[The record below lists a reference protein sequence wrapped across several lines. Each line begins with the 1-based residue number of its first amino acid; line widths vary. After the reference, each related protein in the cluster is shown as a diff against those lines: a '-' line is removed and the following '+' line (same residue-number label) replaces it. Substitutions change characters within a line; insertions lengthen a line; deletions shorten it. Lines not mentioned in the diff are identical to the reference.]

1 MTALRAA
8 RGATLI
14 LLAGSA
20 VAAITIAITGGGI
33 WHWGSLR
40 LSARDPRNASILAG
54 LAGAVAWALSSPA
67 ERRAAVRVLL
77 ACVLGKR
84 GPGSWILA
92 APRRAAPVIVV
103 LAGGA
108 VVLFGL
114 SKGAFTAGG
123 ADAYG
128 HVSQAE
134 LWASGRLIVEQPVG
148 REMRWPNVA
157 ATLSPLGYRPHYDPA
172 RATDLV
178 PIYSPGAP
186 LVMAAFQL
194 VGGRS
199 AVYLVVPL
207 LGGLAVWATYAMGR
221 RLSGR
226 ELVGASAATLL
237 AASPSFLFEVTSP
250 TSDVAATAWWASA
263 LALALIPRPS
273 AALGAG
279 VATSLAVLTRPNVAP
294 LAVLVTVFLL
304 RSTFPDRQRSPR
316 RLLLFAAGAAPG
328 PLLVA
333 LVNNHLF
340 GSPLTSGYGSL
351 AELYKPEYL
360 AINLAGYPRWL
371 FVSHTPFMLLALG
384 APLLLP
390 RERASTGWAP
400 RSTAALW
407 LCFAGVVFACYAFY
421 EPIRHWGYLRFLLP
435 AFPALLV
442 LSTTTLTVMAAPAAR
457 LARALPMCASLL
469 VVAAVAGYCLR
480 YAADTG
486 MWSAWQREQRFVE
499 AGRYIAAKLPERAAL
514 LSMEHSGSARY
525 YSGRLTLR
533 YDLIPPSALDLV
545 IHELRRLGYQPYL
558 LLDDWEETSFRNRF
572 SGHSELARL
581 DWWPAALLYRRSVR
595 IYEVPDAAHGP
606 GGGVPG
612 CR

>member
-1 MTALRAA
+1 MTARRLARAA
-8 RGATLI
+8 ILI
-14 LLAGSA
+14 LLGTSA
-20 VAAITIAITGGGI
+20 AAAIAIAATGGGI
-33 WHWGSLR
+33 WHWGAVR
-40 LSARDPRNASILAG
+40 LSARDPRNALVLTG
-54 LAGAVAWALSSPA
+54 LAGVAAWALSSAA
-67 ERRAAVRVLL
+67 ERRETARLLL
-77 ACVLGKR
+77 ACALGTR
-84 GPGSWILA
+84 GPVSWILA
-92 APRRAAPVIVV
+92 APRRAAPAIVS

-114 SKGAFTAGG
+114 SRGSFTAGG

-134 LWASGRLIVEQPVG
+134 LWASGRLIVEQPIG

-207 LGGLAVWATYAMGR
+207 LGGLAVWATYVMGR
-221 RLSGR
+221 RLSGS

-237 AASPSFLFEVTSP
+237 AVSPSFLVEVTSP

-263 LALALIPRPS
+263 LALVLIPRPS

-294 LAVLVTVFLL
+294 LAVLVALFVLRTTFLNQQR
-304 RSTFPDRQRSPR
+304 RSLR

-328 PLLVA
+328 PLIVA
-333 LVNNHLF
+333 LVNNHLY
-340 GSPLTSGYGSL
+340 GSPLTSGYGSF
-351 AELYKPEYL
+351 ADLYKLEYFG
-360 AINLAGYPRWL
+360 INLPGYSRWL
-371 FVSHTPFMLLALG
+371 FVSHTPFMILSLG

-390 RERASTGWAP
+390 RERTSAGWSP

-435 AFPALLV
+435 AFPVLLV
-442 LSTTTLTVMAAPAAR
+442 LSTTTLTAVVAPAAR
-457 LARALPMCASLL
+457 LARLLPVYASLL
-469 VVAAVAGYCLR
+469 GVAAVTTYCLL
-480 YAADTG
+480 YAAGSG

-499 AGRYIAAKLPERAAL
+499 AGHYIAAKLPERAAL
-514 LSMEHSGSARY
+514 LSMEHSGRARY

-533 YDLIPPSALDLV
+533 YDLIPASHLDLV

-558 LLDDWEETSFRNRF
+558 LLDDWEEAAFRSRF
-572 SGHSELARL
+572 AGHSRLAPL
-581 DWWPAALLYRRSVR
+581 DWWPVALLHRRHVR
-595 IYEVPDAAHGP
+595 IYEVPDHPPGP
-606 GGGVPG
+606 GG
-612 CR
+612 